1 MAIITIS
8 RGCCSRG
15 QIIARAVARK
25 LNYTCQDR
33 EILVDASQLFDV
45 SEKKLIK
52 YLHDAPGI
60 IERIKDGKTKYLKMI
75 QSVLLAHAS
84 EDNLVY
90 SGHAGHLLLP
100 PVQHLLKVRIN
111 VDLEARVQ
119 FVQEQ
124 EGWNRSRALE
134 FIKTEDQHRENWTR
148 YLYNQDLND
157 PSLYDMVLH
166 IDHLSLEDVVEI
178 ICSTA
183 SRKSF
188 QATHASRQT
197 IRDHAVK
204 AQVELALDEIC
215 ESEVKA
221 REGQVSIRVLAP
233 RIRKTNFIT
242 PKLQDHLDLTYRDEL
257 QQEILE
263 VAGEIPGVKGIVCD
277 IDHLSYS

>member
-15 QIIARAVARK
+15 QIIAQAVARQ

-33 EILVDASQLFDV
+33 EILVDASQLFEV
-45 SEKKLIK
+45 SEKKLVK
-52 YLHDAPGI
+52 SLHDAPGI
-60 IERIKDGKTKYLKMI
+60 IERVKGGKRKYLKMI

-100 PVQHLLKVRIN
+100 PVHHLLKIRIN
-111 VDLEARVQ
+111 VDHEARVRY
-119 FVQEQ
+119 VQER
-124 EGWNRSRALE
+124 EGWNRAKALE

-157 PSLYDMVLH
+157 PALYDMVLH
-166 IDHLSLEDVVEI
+166 IDHLNLEDVVEI

-188 QATHASRQT
+188 ETTAKSRQS
-197 IRDHAVK
+197 IADYAVK
-204 AQVELALDEIC
+204 AQVELALDDIC
-215 ESEVKA
+215 EVEVSA
-221 REGQVSIRVLAP
+221 RDGQVGIRVLAP

-242 PKLQDHLDLTYRDEL
+242 PKLQNHLDLTYRDEL
-257 QQEILE
+257 LQEILE
-263 VAGEIPGVKGIVCD
+263 VTREIPGVKGVACD

>member
-15 QIIARAVARK
+15 QIIAQAVARQ

-33 EILVDASQLFDV
+33 EILVDASQLFEV
-45 SEKKLIK
+45 SEKKLVK
-52 YLHDAPGI
+52 SLHDAPGI
-60 IERIKDGKTKYLKMI
+60 IERVKGGKRKYLKMI
-75 QSVLLAHAS
+75 QSVLLAHAT

-100 PVQHLLKVRIN
+100 PVHHLLKVRIN
-111 VDLEARVQ
+111 VDQEARVRY
-119 FVQEQ
+119 VQER
-124 EGWNRSRALE
+124 EGWNRAKALE

-157 PSLYDMVLH
+157 PALYDMVLH
-166 IDHLSLEDVVEI
+166 IDHLNLEDVVQI

-188 QATHASRQT
+188 ESTANSRQT
-197 IRDHAVK
+197 IADYAVK
-204 AQVELALDEIC
+204 AQVELALDDIC
-215 ESEVKA
+215 EAEVSV
-221 REGQVSIRVLAP
+221 REGQVGIRVLAP

-242 PKLQDHLDLTYRDEL
+242 PKLQNHLDLTYRDEL

-263 VAGEIPGVKGIVCD
+263 MTREIPGVKGVVCD

>member
-15 QIIARAVARK
+15 QIIAQAVARE

-52 YLHDAPGI
+52 SLHDAPGI
-60 IERIKDGKTKYLKMI
+60 IERIKGGKTKYLKMI
-75 QSVLLAHAS
+75 QSVLLAHAG

-90 SGHAGHLLLP
+90 FGHAGHLLLP

-111 VDLEARVQ
+111 VDLEARLR
-119 FVQEQ
+119 FVQER
-124 EGWNRSRALE
+124 EGWNRVRALE

-157 PSLYDMVLH
+157 PALYDMVLH
-166 IDHLSLEDVVEI
+166 IDHLTLDDVVGI

-183 SRKSF
+183 RRNSF
-188 QATHASRQT
+188 QATSESRRT
-197 IRDHAVK
+197 IADHAVK

-215 ESEVKA
+215 EAEVSS
-221 REGQVSIRVLAP
+221 REGQVSIRVLSP

-263 VAGEIPGVKGIVCD
+263 VTREIPGVRGIVCD

>member
-15 QIIARAVARK
+15 QIIAQAVARE

-52 YLHDAPGI
+52 SLHDAPGI
-60 IERIKDGKTKYLKMI
+60 IERIKGGKTKYLKMI

-100 PVQHLLKVRIN
+100 PVRHLLKVRIN
-111 VDLEARVQ
+111 VDLEARIQ

-124 EGWNRSRALE
+124 KGWNRTRALE
-134 FIKTEDQHRENWTR
+134 FIKNEDQHRENWTR

-157 PSLYDMVLH
+157 PALYDMVLH
-166 IDHLSLEDVVEI
+166 IDHLSLDDVVEI

-183 SRKSF
+183 LRKSF
-188 QATHASRQT
+188 QATPESRQT
-197 IRDHAVK
+197 IMDHAVK

-215 ESEVKA
+215 EAEVSA
-221 REGQVSIRVLAP
+221 REGQVSIRVLSP

-263 VAGEIPGVKGIVCD
+263 VTREIPGVKGIVCD
-277 IDHLSYS
+277 IDHLSYA